1 MTLRLIEGFDF
12 MPSGLSTSERERI
25 YSAKG
30 YYPIGSGMDVAVGR
44 FGFGKAMRT
53 PYGVVGGGMVSN
65 RIPVR
70 ATINEG
76 FIGIATYVGAGT
88 SYAVRPFFSFYDGL
102 SDSPQCSV
110 TFAPN
115 GIIQVTNGGPANTPL
130 VSSDTGSYQTD
141 QWFYTEAHP
150 VIGTSGG
157 AMEVRVNT
165 KPVISLVS
173 ANTQAIGAR
182 ATFDMVNVGWESSG
196 TIQFADCGWDDMY
209 LCDTAGSANKGF
221 LGNCRVK
228 TQFVTGNST
237 PQNFAIGGTAPAATA
252 WQSLLNTNLDN
263 TKFIHSGT
271 AGDESLFTIE
281 SIINSPMVFGIGVSG
296 AYWQDDATQRTVRN
310 LIKSGATLTEGGDQ
324 LTNQTGTFYRDILE
338 LNPATGVSYTGA
350 ELNALL
356 IGSKVQV

>member
-1 MTLRLIEGFDF
+1 

-70 ATINEG
+70 GSLNEG
-76 FIGIATYVGAGT
+76 FTGIATYVGAGT

-115 GIIQVTNGGPANTPL
+115 GIIQVTNGGPTGTPL

-150 VIGTSGG
+150 VIGATG

-165 KPVISLVS
+165 KPVISLPS

-182 ATFDMVNVGWESSG
+182 ATFDMINVGWESSG
-196 TIQFADCGWDDMY
+196 TIQFADSGWDDMY
-209 LCDTAGSANKGF
+209 LCDTAGSRNNGF

-237 PQNFAIGGTAPAATA
+237 PQDFAIGGTSPPAAA
-252 WQSLLNTNLDN
+252 WQALLNTNLTDLEY
-263 TKFIHSGT
+263 IHDGT
-271 AGDESLFTIE
+271 VGHESLFTIE
-281 SIINSPMVFGIGVSG
+281 SIVNAPMVFGIGVSG
-296 AYWQDDATQRTVRN
+296 AYRQDDATQRTVRN

-324 LTNQTGTFYRDILE
+324 LINQTFTFYRDIFE
-338 LNPATGVSYTGA
+338 INAATGVGFTGA
-350 ELNALL
+350 ELNALG
-356 IGSKVQV
+356 IGPKVQA